1 MPVGFP
7 DYYGGLTL
15 PVTVQEGG
23 TGQTSFP
30 VNSVLIGQGTSGLI
44 ASNVGTAGQ
53 VLQIPSGGGAPT
65 FQNLAINAGA
75 ISGILPIANGGT
87 GTPSPALVAGSNIA
101 ISGSWPNQTISLLP
115 HQRWGLGM
123 DKPQRLQSSAAQL
136 ILQVNTRSSLDSCTL
151 STPVVHHPPTTGMLP
166 IPMGLTCSPSTPA
179 VTRP

>member
-75 ISGILPIANGGT
+75 IIGGT
-87 GTPSPALVAGSNIA
+87 ADPAGKHAFLDGFLNVVYPSGA
-101 ISGSWPNQTISLLP
+101 
-115 HQRWGLGM
+115 
-123 DKPQRLQSSAAQL
+123 SSTNNWHVTDTNGVDVL
-136 ILQVNTRSSLDSCTL
+136 TVD
-151 STPVVHHPPTTGMLP
+151 TG
-166 IPMGLTCSPSTPA
+166 
-179 VTRP
+179 